1 MEDPHKALTSG
12 TETRGFRRRALVK
25 KQPVDSFP
33 TSETT
38 RLKPLNLSVPGT
50 RSLRSLSGAASGV
63 PTMLRHLKP
72 RFLEGL
78 TPSALKSVLEAAE
91 YRKVPADSV
100 IIHQDQPAKHLFLL
114 LTGRARY
121 FFVTEKGQKV
131 ILLWIPPGE
140 IFGMAAFHS
149 PPPIAYLSSTEA
161 TRNSSVL
168 VWDRDTIRSFA
179 ARQPRLF
186 ENAVDIGIHFMTAYH
201 AAHRA
206 LICGSAR
213 ERFAHVLATLT
224 SGIGHKVP
232 GGIELDVKN
241 EELANEANVTLFTV
255 SRLLNEWQRAGVLR
269 KSRG

>member
-1 MEDPHKALTSG
+1 MKNHSVESLPTAVAPRLTGNRIS
-12 TETRGFRRRALVK
+12 A
-25 KQPVDSFP
+25 
-33 TSETT
+33 
-38 RLKPLNLSVPGT
+38 
-50 RSLRSLSGAASGV
+50 
-63 PTMLRHLKP
+63 MLRDLNP
-72 RFLEGL
+72 RFFEGL
-78 TPSALKSVLEAAE
+78 TMPELKSILAAAE
-91 YRKVPADSV
+91 YRKLSANSV
-100 IIHQDQPAKHLFLL
+100 ITHQDQPAKHLFLL

-149 PPPIAYLSSTEA
+149 PPIAYLSSTETA
-161 TRNSSVL
+161 RNSSVL

-186 ENAVDIGIHFMTAYH
+186 ENALDIGIHFMTAYH

-213 ERFAHVLATLT
+213 ERFAHVLATLA
-224 SGIGHKVP
+224 SGIGRKVP

-241 EELANEANVTLFTV
+241 EELANEANVTLFTA

-269 KSRG
+269 KSRGKIFLSSPEHLLQYEA

>member
-1 MEDPHKALTSG
+1 
-12 TETRGFRRRALVK
+12 VK

-140 IFGMAAFHS
+140 IFGATAL
-149 PPPIAYLSSTEA
+149 LSSPTDYFINTETA
-161 TRNSSVL
+161 QQSSML
-168 VWDRDTIRSFA
+168 VWGRSTIRGLA
-179 ARQPRLF
+179 AQQPKLF
-186 ENAVDIGIHFMTAYH
+186 ENAFYLQLHYMAAYL

-206 LICGSAR
+206 LISGAAR
-213 ERFAHVLATLT
+213 ERLAQVLASIA
-224 SGIGHKVP
+224 SGIGRKVA
-232 GGIELDVKN
+232 GGLELDIRN
-241 EELANEANVTLFTV
+241 EELANEANVTLFTT
-255 SRLLNEWQRAGVLR
+255 SRLLNEWQRAGILQ
-269 KSRG
+269 KSRGKILLSSPASLLRRAI